1 MTFIFTVAFDLH
13 FLSVKQHSFNIIF
26 EAQLTCLYL
35 HKRFIDICQF
45 VETSTLYMDCLRS
58 FQHLYRGK
66 KCIELAYFISKRQSR
81 SSHTIIPESSYL
93 IYKLY
98 THNGL
103 NVSSI
108 GPATCYFFTSASAAP
123 GNILRAVIHQNS
135 PEDDYLPVC
144 PCFIAGR
151 GFDAGFCMKLFTS
164 NLRRLNIGHK
174 SPSVMILCLGPGS
187 E

>member
-13 FLSVKQHSFNIIF
+13 FLSVKQQSFNIIF

-81 SSHTIIPESSYL
+81 SSHIIIPESSYL
-93 IYKLY
+93 IYKPY
-98 THNGL
+98 TYNAM

-108 GPATCYFFTSASAAP
+108 GPCYLSTDFMGIYSGASP
-123 GNILRAVIHQNS
+123 
-135 PEDDYLPVC
+135 LPN
-144 PCFIAGR
+144 
-151 GFDAGFCMKLFTS
+151 KT
-164 NLRRLNIGHK
+164 
-174 SPSVMILCLGPGS
+174 
-187 E
+187 